1 MVDIPPHATVVVISL
16 LPKRQQEK
24 EKRGAAAAGK
34 HPTEYEIQQETPANG
49 GPVCCVSEFIE
60 LRGPSVRP
68 FLLRA
73 EIQRKRKRKEKETSK
88 LYH

>member
-24 EKRGAAAAGK
+24 EKRGAAAGK